1 MLEKRRNSMISI
13 PDPQKAIELI
23 KNNEEEIE
31 IRFVKWAKSYHQRTG
46 RFAEKKEAEEAIPE
60 ILVNYV
66 FEKLGDPSLDLRMQT
81 VTKKVLEK
89 VLKSAGMFNLD
100 IEVTATGGKIQ
111 AQIDLNGDQG
121 NA

>member
-1 MLEKRRNSMISI
+1 MISI